1 MGRAMA
7 DHSFDSI
14 EATLKRT
21 VAALRE
27 AGLPFLLGGSLA
39 SWARGGP
46 ETRKDLDFMVKP
58 GDAERALEVLK
69 EAGMRTERPPEE
81 WLFKAWDGELC
92 VDLIYGPRGVEIDD
106 EVIARGDEL
115 HEL

>member
-27 AGLPFLLGGSLA
+27 AGIPFLLGGSLA
-39 SWARGGP
+39 S
-46 ETRKDLDFMVKP
+46 
-58 GDAERALEVLK
+58 
-69 EAGMRTERPPEE
+69 
-81 WLFKAWDGELC
+81 
-92 VDLIYGPRGVEIDD
+92 
-106 EVIARGDEL
+106 
-115 HEL
+115 